1 MKKAPQRSA
10 SAHQRRGS
18 GVVSTSPR
26 LRGAEVISGLP
37 LSMSPSRLSF
47 WIRGKVPSG
56 SRASMRHRIGQ
67 MAARAVGRS
76 TIEVLLYG
84 RDAERST
91 IGGLLEGARESR
103 SGVLVIRG
111 EAGVGKS
118 ALLEDTRERAS
129 DMRVLACAGV
139 EAESA
144 LPFAALQQLLG
155 PVLHQLEKVPR
166 PQADAL
172 LGALG
177 VAAGRGD
184 DRFLVSLAVLS
195 LLAEAAEE
203 RPLLCL
209 VDDAHWLDDASGDAL
224 VFVARRLEA
233 EGIVLLF
240 AAREGEVREFEAPEL
255 AELRLAGL
263 AADAA
268 AALLDRHAG
277 VALSPETR
285 ARLIEATDG
294 HPLALLELPSTLSE
308 GQLAGG
314 EPLLTPLPVSARLER
329 AFLARVRELPEET
342 QTLLLVAAAD
352 DTGELS
358 TVLRAAARLGVG
370 AEALDGAAEDG

>member
-18 GVVSTSPR
+18 GVFSTSPP

-37 LSMSPSRLSF
+37 LSMSPPGCRF
-47 WIRGKVPSG
+47 GFVARCRQGGVRRCPI
-56 SRASMRHRIGQ
+56 ASVKWPPERWR
-67 MAARAVGRS
+67 RS

-84 RDAERST
+84 RDAERS
-91 IGGLLEGARESR
+91 IISGLLEGARESR

-111 EAGVGKS
+111 EAGMGKS
-118 ALLEDTRERAS
+118 ALLEDARERS
-129 DMRVLACAGV
+129 SGMQVLACAGV
-139 EAESA
+139 ESESA

-155 PVLHQLEKVPR
+155 PVLHHLEEVPR

-172 LGALG
+172 RGALG
-177 VAAGRGD
+177 LAAGRGD
-184 DRFLVSLAVLS
+184 NRFLVSLAVLS

-203 RPLLCL
+203 RPVLCL
-209 VDDAHWLDDASGDAL
+209 VDDAHWLDDASADAL

-240 AAREGEVREFEAPEL
+240 AAREGELREFEAPDL
-255 AELRLAGL
+255 AELWLAGL
-263 AADAA
+263 DGEAAG
-268 AALLDRHAG
+268 ALLDRHAG

-285 ARLIEATDG
+285 ARLVEATGG

-308 GQLAGG
+308 GQLSGG

-329 AFLARVRELPEET
+329 AFLARVRELPEAT
-342 QTLLLVAAAD
+342 QTLRLVSAPEGA
-352 DTGELS
+352 GE
-358 TVLRAAARLGVG
+358 
-370 AEALDGAAEDG
+370 